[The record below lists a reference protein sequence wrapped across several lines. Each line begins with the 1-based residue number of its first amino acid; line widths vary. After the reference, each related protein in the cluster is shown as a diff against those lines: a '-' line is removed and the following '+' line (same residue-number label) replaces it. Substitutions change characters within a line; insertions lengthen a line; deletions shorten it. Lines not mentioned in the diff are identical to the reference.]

1 MTEVLARRKY
11 HVLSGKGSQPAQI
24 KLKFPFES
32 LFMESNIFEKLLQTH
47 MRTGE
52 TPTTFLN
59 IAVAHMLYADGV
71 FVQCTRN
78 VAK

>member
-32 LFMESNIFEKLLQTH
+32 LFMESSIFEKLLQTRL
-47 MRTGE
+47 RTGE
-52 TPTTFLN
+52 TPTFLN